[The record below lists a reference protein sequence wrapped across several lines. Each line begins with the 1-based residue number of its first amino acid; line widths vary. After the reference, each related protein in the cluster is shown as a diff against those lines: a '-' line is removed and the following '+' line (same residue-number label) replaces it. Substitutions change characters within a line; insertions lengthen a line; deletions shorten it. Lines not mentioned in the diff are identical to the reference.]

1 MRGSEGRAR
10 VAALRNVTKRY
21 GPVTAVDR
29 LDLAVVT
36 GEILA
41 VLGPNG
47 AGKTT
52 SINLLLGL
60 LAPDEGSVELFGGKP
75 TLRAARQRVGVM
87 LQVGHVPETMTVRE
101 HLELFASY
109 YPAPMPPDRAIAVA
123 GLTGL
128 EHRMYGKLSGGQK
141 QRVLFGLAICGNPDL
156 VFLDEPTVGMD
167 VESRRAFWNVIREI
181 AGSGRTIV
189 LTTHY
194 LEEADAL
201 ADRIVVIDHGC
212 VVAEGTPS
220 EIKARSAGRRIRCV
234 TRLTV
239 ADVSALP
246 GVTTVRASGAIT
258 EILASDA
265 EPVVVELLRRD
276 PGLTG
281 LEVSGAG
288 LEEAF
293 LSLTEK
299 NGKKEAA

>member
-1 MRGSEGRAR
+1 
-10 VAALRNVTKRY
+10 
-21 GPVTAVDR
+21 
-29 LDLAVVT
+29 
-36 GEILA
+36 
-41 VLGPNG
+41 
-47 AGKTT
+47 
-52 SINLLLGL
+52 
-60 LAPDEGSVELFGGKP
+60 
-75 TLRAARQRVGVM
+75 
-87 LQVGHVPETMTVRE
+87 
-101 HLELFASY
+101 
-109 YPAPMPPDRAIAVA
+109 MPLDRAIAVA

-201 ADRIVVIDHGC
+201 ADRIVVIDH
-212 VVAEGTPS
+212 VAEGTPS